1 MSDNKIIFAGPP
13 GVGVT
18 TAIKSISD
26 TAPVI
31 KEKKIVDDQGN
42 TTTIEMDYGILK
54 LDTGDEI
61 HLYGTP
67 DKAKYKYVQETLN
80 KDCIGLIIFIDN
92 TDTDPVGTMFQY
104 MEDCQPMIEKKD
116 MAVGLTRY
124 EDSPSPD
131 INDFHIALR
140 EKKLHIP
147 VFTVDGHEKNDIITI
162 IRALL
167 YNLDSGVN

>member
-1 MSDNKIIFAGPP
+1 MSDNKIIFSGPP

-26 TAPVI
+26 ITPEI
-31 KEKKIVDDQGN
+31 KKTEIVDANGN

-54 LDTGDEI
+54 LDSGDEI
-61 HLYGTP
+61 YLYSTP
-67 DKAKYKYVQETLN
+67 EKAKLEHVREALK
-80 KDCIGLIIFIDN
+80 KDCIGLIIFINNSDA
-92 TDTDPVGTMFQY
+92 DPIGTMFQY
-104 MEDCQPMIEKKD
+104 MDDHVALVGKKC
-116 MAVGLTRY
+116 MAVALTRY

-131 INDFHIALR
+131 INEFHVALR
-140 EKKLHIP
+140 EKKLPIP
-147 VFTVDGHEKNDIITI
+147 VFSVDGHEKNDIITI